1 MQFEVDGIEDLGRL
15 IRQLEA
21 LPGVLDRVAV
31 EDGLLESAKVVAK
44 EAKANA
50 PVGPTGNLR
59 KSIRARRG
67 TKKYKPSAIVET
79 KRPEGS
85 HAHLVELGT
94 VKAAA
99 QPFLEPAVNNT
110 KSAQLQAYAGG
121 VRKNFSKVEREL
133 TGKIKVSRRTAR
145 ALAE

>member
-1 MQFEVDGIEDLGRL
+1 MEMEVEGTEELGRL

-21 LPGVLDRVAV
+21 LPGVLDRLAV
-31 EDGLLESAKVVAK
+31 EDGLLEAAKVVAK
-44 EAKANA
+44 DAKRRA
-50 PVGPTGNLR
+50 PAGPTGNLK

-67 TKKYKPSAIVET
+67 TRKYKPSAIVET

-94 VKAAA
+94 VKTASK
-99 QPFLEPAVNNT
+99 PFLEPAVNNT
-110 KSAQLQAYAGG
+110 RPAQLRAFAGG

-133 TGKIKVSRRTAR
+133 KGKIKVSRKTAR